1 MSRLSRLYAS
11 AAGMPL
17 FVGLLVVTFAI
28 AADLGHEAWS
38 TARAQ
43 RQTAQHALREFVR
56 FAATSMSYKAQANI
70 YSALSTLFG
79 AVGAHRG
86 AQPSGPPPAPDA
98 LERAA
103 KRIGECRCAP
113 AFQPN
118 YYFRLAL
125 DDGELRTAGD
135 TVPSGAERRWLGD
148 TVIAHARHVRRP
160 EWDVSLIYA
169 AGQAAPRFVA
179 YDVRAGT
186 QSGGRG
192 GYAYGFVSAA
202 GPFGDAVFAPL
213 AYEHMLNP
221 AFVRRAVSYDSLVS
235 SSVRAPFPDGRVLYE
250 VNPPRRDV
258 RLTMVPRVGHETY
271 SVGPAPPTPAMLFA
285 DTVHLGAQFGGLVL
299 GVALTTSRYGEGG
312 GGDLVAGGVP
322 GSRLLMLFGLLVLL
336 AGLVADAVLQLRREH
351 ELARLRADF
360 TTGVSHELR
369 TPLAQILLYGETL
382 MLERTR
388 SERERRSA
396 AEVIVREARR
406 LMHLV
411 ENALHFA
418 RTDRQLLRLSPEAVA
433 LAALTREIIVDFA
446 PLAWAKQVT
455 VCEHLDD
462 EAYALIDRSAYRQI
476 LLNLLDNAVKYG
488 PAGQTIAVALE
499 RDVAGANVRLSVDDE
514 GPGVPAPDRERIW
527 APFVRLDSARRGPM
541 GTGIGLA
548 VVRDLALRH
557 GGRARV
563 DEGVGR
569 GARFVVTLPA
579 TPHPG
584 TTLTA
589 AVKEPGHDGG
599 PGEARAAL

>member
-1 MSRLSRLYAS
+1 
-11 AAGMPL
+11 MPL

-43 RQTAQHALREFVR
+43 RQTAEHALREFVR
-56 FAATSMSYKAQANI
+56 FAATSMSYRAQANM
-70 YSALSTLFG
+70 YSGLGALFG

-86 AQPSGPPPAPDA
+86 AQPSGSPPTADA
-98 LERAA
+98 LEQAA
-103 KRIGECRCAP
+103 RRVRECRCAP
-113 AFQPN
+113 SFEPN
-118 YYFRLAL
+118 YYFRLSL
-125 DDGELRTAGD
+125 VDEELRIAGD
-135 TVPSGAERRWLGD
+135 SLPAAAERRWLAD
-148 TVIAHARHVRRP
+148 TVIAHARHVRQRD
-160 EWDVSLIYA
+160 WDVSLIYGG
-169 AGQAAPRFVA
+169 GQSAPRLIA
-179 YDVRAGT
+179 YGIRAT
-186 QSGGRG
+186 PEAAGRG
-192 GYAYGFVSAA
+192 GYAYGFVSAV

-213 AYEHMLNP
+213 AHEHMLNP
-221 AFVRRAVSYDSLVS
+221 AFAGGAISYDSLVS
-235 SSVRAPFPDGRVLYE
+235 SSVRAPPPDGRVLYD
-250 VNPPRRDV
+250 VNPRHRDV
-258 RLTMVPRVGHETY
+258 RLTMVPRAGHETY
-271 SVGPAPPTPAMLFA
+271 SVGPAVPTPATLVA

-299 GVALTTSRYGEGG
+299 RVALTTSTPGG
-312 GGDLVAGGVP
+312 AELVAGGVP
-322 GSRLLMLFGLLVLL
+322 GSRLLLLFGLLVLV
-336 AGLVADAVLQLRREH
+336 AGLVAVAVLQLRREH

-446 PLAWAKQVT
+446 PLAWARQVE
-455 VCEHLDD
+455 VRDCLDD
-462 EAYALIDRSAYRQI
+462 AAFVLIDRSAYRQI

-488 PAGQTIAVALE
+488 PPGETIVVALE
-499 RDVAGANVRLSVDDE
+499 REGASVRLTVDDE
-514 GPGVPAPDRERIW
+514 GPGVPASDRERIW
-527 APFVRLDSARRGPM
+527 TPFVRLDSARRGPV

-548 VVRDLALRH
+548 VVRDLVLRH

-563 DEGVGR
+563 EEGAHR

-579 TPHPG
+579 TPRPDAMRA
-584 TTLTA
+584 A
-589 AVKEPGHDGG
+589 AVEEPGHDDTSGD
-599 PGEARAAL
+599 ARAAL